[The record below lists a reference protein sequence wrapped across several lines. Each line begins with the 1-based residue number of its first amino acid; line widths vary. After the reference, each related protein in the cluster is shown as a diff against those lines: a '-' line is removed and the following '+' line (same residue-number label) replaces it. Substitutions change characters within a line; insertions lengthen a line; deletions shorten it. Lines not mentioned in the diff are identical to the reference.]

1 MSRRWSLITAVAAV
15 WLAGSP
21 VAGQVAK
28 LRDLAFGTI
37 TSGTTTSVSKT
48 SASAAE
54 WSFTGSTILGANFQ
68 LTLPTVLNGPGATLA
83 ITFSTTDGIY
93 RKGTNDPT
101 GGTVFNPHNPVSIG
115 LLQSGTWYVWLGA
128 SVSPP
133 LNQKPGTYTGT
144 VVLTT
149 TGIN

>member
-1 MSRRWSLITAVAAV
+1 VSRRSVVLLPLSFL
-15 WLAGSP
+15 LAGQP
-21 VAGQVAK
+21 LAGQVTQ
-28 LRDLAFGTI
+28 LRDLTFGTI

-54 WSFTGSTILGANFQ
+54 WSFTGSTILGASFH

-83 ITFSTTDGIY
+83 ITFSSTDGIY
-93 RKGTNDPT
+93 RKGTNNPT
-101 GGTVFNPHNPVSIG
+101 GGTVFDPHNAVGIG

-128 SVSPP
+128 SLSPP
-133 LNQKPGTYTGT
+133 LNQKPGSYTGT

-149 TGIN
+149 AGIN